1 MRSIPLALAATL
13 VITVQTL
20 ANTPN
25 SNGIA
30 GVVCNTQEQAE
41 SILITH
47 RDHGWEAA
55 SAQYVQLRQ
64 TKDELGEPTCVYG
77 QFEAERIQEISRFA
91 GLEFPDRPSV
101 TKDMV
106 LHLVKVRSLQN
117 DRFYSAILKEGLGAG
132 V

>member
-13 VITVQTL
+13 VLTAQTP
-20 ANTPN
+20 AHMPN
-25 SNGIA
+25 SNGIV

-41 SILITH
+41 SVLITH

-55 SAQYVQLRQ
+55 SAVYKQLRQ
-64 TKDELGEPTCVYG
+64 TKDELGEPVCAYG
-77 QFEAERIQEISRFA
+77 QFEAELIQEISQFA

-117 DRFYSAILKEGLGAG
+117 GRYYFAILKEGLGAG
-132 V
+132 A